1 MDKDYTPNSNKFKK
15 EQQAGG
21 GEERK
26 KVEKVISGTAKTKKK
41 TEMRKFADVFISED
55 VANVKSYVIVD
66 VLIPAIKKA
75 VFDIVTNGIEMF
87 LYGEKGN
94 NKRRSTTD
102 TVSYRDYNRAYDRKD
117 YVSTR
122 VSTAYT
128 YDDITIPTRGEAE
141 KVLSSMDDILAQ
153 YGTVSVADL
162 FDLVGITGN
171 YTDNRYGWTDL
182 RGAYVARARDGY
194 VLKLPRVIPL

>member
-15 EQQAGG
+15 EQQEGG
-21 GEERK
+21 NEERT

-41 TEMRKFADVFISED
+41 TEIRKFADVFLSED
-55 VANVKSYVIVD
+55 VANVKSYIISD
-66 VLIPAIKKA
+66 VLIPSFKKA

-87 LYGEKGN
+87 LYGERGG
-94 NKRRSTTD
+94 NKRRSTVD
-102 TVSYRDYNRAYDRKD
+102 TVSYRDYNRAYDRRD

-122 VSTAYT
+122 ANTAYS
-128 YDDITIPTRGEAE
+128 YDDIVIPTRGEAE
-141 KVLSSMDDILAQ
+141 RVLASMEDILAK

-182 RGAYVARARDGY
+182 RGATVGRARDGY
-194 VLKLPRVIPL
+194 VLKLPRVIAL